1 MGKKLVIDTMFC
13 DLRKMQESTLAQ
25 YDSIKISAMIVMT
38 NARARELM
46 SRYPFEMDCMHTLDL
61 DDETTLN
68 TVNGKTLFTGRNTP
82 NGRQY
87 LVVNGMMTITPD
99 AGDALR
105 QYMGLMINGMVYCP
119 DSLATVLASKAAV
132 NGKVETYPDGAV
144 VLKSNAVIDRAFA
157 LRAEPGR
164 LYWASKRLIAV
175 DDAVDGDELAAKGVR
190 FSAREAYLTEN
201 LAESLA
207 PLFDPDTK
215 LTILPDGIAVEQDDL
230 TLNGTALRRFGDSLL
245 VLGDLRLTEDCAEA
259 LSNLEYLQV
268 EGDVYLPE
276 SLSDALDAVTETI
289 LDGEVYY
296 LPGKPLFD
304 KLKLKVDKNLLDA
317 FPDGLTLVGCT
328 DVTLAD
334 DLTSA
339 DVIDRLAF
347 YDCKTVTCPTA
358 LESAVQA
365 VSSDVNSIALS
376 DAPDGSAPQPDAG
389 TQCIDAMNYV
399 L

>member
-1 MGKKLVIDTMFC
+1 MKKLSINAAICDARRVQEETLDNFESIDINGALIIT
-13 DLRKMQESTLAQ
+13 SP
-25 YDSIKISAMIVMT
+25 S
-38 NARARELM
+38 ARAMMARHNVRINC
-46 SRYPFEMDCMHTLDL
+46 SKSIDL

-68 TVNGKTLFTGRNTP
+68 TINGKTTFTGRNTP

-87 LVVNGMMTITPD
+87 LLINGTMTITPD

-105 QYMGLMINGMVYCP
+105 QYMGMTINGTVYCP
-119 DSLATVLASKAAV
+119 DFLATVLASKAAI
-132 NGKVETYPDGAV
+132 NGKLYTYPEGAV
-144 VLKSNAVIDRAFA
+144 ILKNNAVLDKSFA
-157 LRAEPGR
+157 LRAEPR
-164 LYWASKRLIAV
+164 LYWAAKRLIAV
-175 DDAVDGDELAAKGVR
+175 DSELDGDELASKGVR
-190 FSAREAYLTEN
+190 FMVPEAYVSET

-207 PLFDPDTK
+207 PLFDADTRMV
-215 LTILPDGIAVEQDDL
+215 ILPDGTSVVQDDL
-230 TLNGTALRRFGDSLL
+230 TLNAAGLRRYGDSLV
-245 VLGDLRLTEDCAEA
+245 VLGDLYLTADCAEA
-259 LSNLEYLQV
+259 LGDLEYLQV

-276 SLSDALDAVTETI
+276 AMADTLDAIPETV
-289 LDGEVYY
+289 LDGEVFY

-304 KLKLKVDKNLLDA
+304 KIKMTVDKNLLDA

-376 DAPDGSAPQPDAG
+376 DAPDGGAPQPDAD